1 MSSGETPRLEMYICE
16 PSVGIDGGERRR
28 GQDKGSR
35 EEGTGEDRRGPR
47 TEPWDSVP
55 GWGGW
60 GDKILC
66 MSVLVSFFSIFHW
79 NAGSVRAVTFCVCGP
94 LLATQ

>member
-47 TEPWDSVP
+47 TEPWDTLNLR
-55 GWGGW
+55 GW

-66 MSVLVSFFSIFHW
+66 MSVFVSCFSIFHW
-79 NAGSVRAVTFCVCGP
+79 NASSVRAVTFCVCGP
-94 LLATQ
+94 VLATQ